1 MRSPYLVQFIGAFID
16 EPSRECIVLMED
28 LSRGS
33 LNELLHIDKVALT
46 CTQKR
51 RIVSVYD

>member
-1 MRSPYLVQFIGAFID
+1 MRSPHLVQFIGAFID

-51 RIVSVYD
+51 RIVSVL